1 MKKLLTIIPLVILLC
16 FTFSCQQG
24 DEVAEEAGRVFKL
37 EELSYTDV
45 DDLDREKTIFFM
57 TFGNLEEHGPHL
69 PLGSDYFQAIGV
81 RDRLIS
87 RLYAVYSDYNFVSF
101 PVVPIGEGGAGG
113 LARQFDHIGDF
124 MVRFETLRNL
134 AIDLGVTIARKGFQN
149 IFIIHS
155 HGGPLHNVAFNDAA
169 AFVSETYNIRMIHI
183 TGLVFGEGFYS
194 EEVINK
200 YLGEDW
206 LEKYGMVGHACAAE
220 TSANLY
226 LCGNLVK
233 PVYKDLPPFVTK
245 DFGEFLRAYER
256 ADWQGYWN
264 APAQA
269 SKEMGKELVDDFVER
284 SFRIAQKALAG
295 EDLSTLPVYPANMPP
310 MPESNDL
317 IEKEQEIYA
326 NQKAQIEKWLKKGED
341 DNAPSKH

>member
-1 MKKLLTIIPLVILLC
+1 MKKLLMVIPLVILLC
-16 FTFSCQQG
+16 FTFSCQKQG
-24 DEVAEEAGRVFKL
+24 EDVTEEIGRVLKL
-37 EELSYTDV
+37 EELSYTEV
-45 DDLDREKTIFFM
+45 DKLDRAKTIFFI

-81 RDRLIS
+81 RDRLIGKL
-87 RLYAVYSDYNFVSF
+87 RATHSDYNFVLF

-134 AIDLGVTIARKGFQN
+134 TIDLGETIALKGFKN
-149 IFIIHS
+149 IFIVHS
-155 HGGPLHNVAFNDAA
+155 HGGFLHNVAFNDAA
-169 AFVSETYNIRMIHI
+169 AFVSETYNIRMVHI
-183 TGLVFGEGFYS
+183 TGFVFGEGFYS
-194 EEVINK
+194 EDVINK
-200 YLGEDW
+200 YLGEGW
-206 LEKYGMVGHACAAE
+206 LEKYGIAGHACAAE

-226 LCGNLVK
+226 LCGKLVK
-233 PVYKDLPPFVTK
+233 PDYKNLPPFVAK
-245 DFGEFLRAYER
+245 DFVEFLRAYER

-284 SFRIAQKALAG
+284 SLRIAEKALAG

-310 MPESNDL
+310 MPEVNDL
-317 IEKEQEIYA
+317 IEKQQEIYA
-326 NQKAQIEKWLKKGED
+326 KRKGQFETWLKKRQGK
-341 DNAPSKH
+341 NTP